1 MSRFQVGDKVT
12 IRPGTPGIGDR
23 EYEKPYQVTRSYNN
37 SVLLADSLEEDYGG
51 QFLDYELLP
60 YEMVPP
66 EAHVVFKPEAD
77 ALAMIEAVR
86 KWRHDWFNEPVEGVH
101 RKRHLRRLDA
111 ILDGPEPSD

>member
-12 IRPGTPGIGDR
+12 IKPGTIGIGHR
-23 EYEKPYQVTRSYNN
+23 EYEKPYQVTSSYTS
-37 SVLLADSLEEDYGG
+37 SVLVTNDLEGDCGA
-51 QFLDYELLP
+51 QFLDRELLP

-66 EAHVVFKPEAD
+66 EAHVAFKPEAD

-111 ILDGPEPSD
+111 ILDGPEPFE